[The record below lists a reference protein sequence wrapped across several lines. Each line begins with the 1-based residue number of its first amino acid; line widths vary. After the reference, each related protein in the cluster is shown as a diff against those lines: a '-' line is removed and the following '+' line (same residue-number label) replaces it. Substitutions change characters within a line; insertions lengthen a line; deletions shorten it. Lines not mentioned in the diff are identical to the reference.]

1 MEKSLSE
8 YKKSNLEIILTKAL
22 SNALL
27 DLGPLKNSYSNRYLT
42 IEIRILQWM
51 LDIVQKLRH
60 NLYFLKKVVK
70 NEIDNFKVKYYYAK
84 DIEDIDEIDT
94 WSKSIEIL
102 QTCLFLI
109 TKESEFNQL
118 YSINGKI
125 KR

>member
-1 MEKSLSE
+1 MSE

-51 LDIVQKLRH
+51 LDIVQKLSH
-60 NLYFLKKVVK
+60 NQYFLKEVVK

-84 DIEDIDEIDT
+84 DKNDIDEMDT

>member
-1 MEKSLSE
+1 MSE
-8 YKKSNLEIILTKAL
+8 CKKSNLETILTKAL

-27 DLGPLKNSYSNRYLT
+27 DLGPLKNSYSNRNLT

-51 LDIVQKLRH
+51 LDIVPKLRH
-60 NLYFLKKVVK
+60 NLYFLKEVVK

-84 DIEDIDEIDT
+84 DKNDIDEMDT
-94 WSKSIEIL
+94 LSKSIEIL

>member
-60 NLYFLKKVVK
+60 NLYFLKVVK

-84 DIEDIDEIDT
+84 DKNDIDEMDT

>member
-1 MEKSLSE
+1 LSE
-8 YKKSNLEIILTKAL
+8 YKKSNLEILLTKAL

-27 DLGPLKNSYSNRYLT
+27 DLSPLKNSYSNRNLT

-51 LDIVQKLRH
+51 LDIVPKLRH
-60 NLYFLKKVVK
+60 NRYFLKEVVK

-84 DIEDIDEIDT
+84 DKNDIDEMDT
-94 WSKSIEIL
+94 LSKSIEIL
-102 QTCLFLI
+102 QTCFFLI